1 MTTDVDSIVGASM
14 FTWFVIALPPIIYSV
29 TPDRKSRDVDWTLQY
44 NINPLFASNMDTIHS
59 NQGEISNSCR
69 RTGNVFANR
78 SRIRGLA
85 GWILMKV
92 MRDMTIDA
100 FDPGFCQ
107 S

>member
-59 NQGEISNSCR
+59 NQGENSKSCR
-69 RTGNVFANR
+69 QDGNVFANR
-78 SRIRGLA
+78 PRVRGFPVWVFSTVL
-85 GWILMKV
+85 
-92 MRDMTIDA
+92 RDMTTDT
-100 FDPGFCQ
+100 FNLGLYQ